1 MLSFHQCYNRHDHV
15 VVNKRERE
23 CAIVDVAVAGDKG
36 IVEKE
41 NEKVKKYQEL
51 KQKNSKDAEDENC
64 AGDKDFCRII
74 RKCDEELGE
83 LAGKLD
89 IIISISLP
97 PKNYA
102 TRNGKDFN
110 LKVSEF

>member
-1 MLSFHQCYNRHDHV
+1 MEH
-15 VVNKRERE
+15 
-23 CAIVDVAVAGDKG
+23 
-36 IVEKE
+36 
-41 NEKVKKYQEL
+41 
-51 KQKNSKDAEDENC
+51 ENC
-64 AGDKDFCRII
+64 AGDKGCCRII

-102 TRNGKDFN
+102 TRKGNDFKKSFRG
-110 LKVSEF
+110 LE